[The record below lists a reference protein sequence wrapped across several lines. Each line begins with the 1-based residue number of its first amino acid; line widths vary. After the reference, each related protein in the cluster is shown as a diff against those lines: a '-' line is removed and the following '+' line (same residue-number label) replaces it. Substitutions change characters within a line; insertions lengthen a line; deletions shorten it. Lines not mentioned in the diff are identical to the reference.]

1 MNILENITKNQR
13 VFTIWKLPSISRK
26 ILEIWCDYIS
36 DLCLIR
42 HVGSIKPEVSNVSGE
57 GEMEAVGGL
66 GLLDVGRAEQR
77 YPLVNVHIA
86 IENGPIEIVIDTI
99 GKLT

>member
-1 MNILENITKNQR
+1 M
-13 VFTIWKLPSISRK
+13 
-26 ILEIWCDYIS
+26 
-36 DLCLIR
+36 
-42 HVGSIKPEVSNVSGE
+42 SGE

-86 IENGPIEIVIDTI
+86 IENGPIEIVVDTI